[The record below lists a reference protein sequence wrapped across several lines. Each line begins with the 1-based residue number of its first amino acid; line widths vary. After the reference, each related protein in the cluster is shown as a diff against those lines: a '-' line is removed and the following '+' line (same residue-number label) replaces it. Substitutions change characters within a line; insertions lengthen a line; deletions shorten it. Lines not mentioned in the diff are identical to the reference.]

1 MALKFIMIYFNVHIV
16 LKNFIIVLNKNSL
29 EGMKMHH
36 ELFHE
41 WANTIVLD
49 ILDSLGHDKS
59 SFIFILCLY
68 NINHFYDSLEAKWNS
83 YSRKLNDYYG
93 AI

>member
-1 MALKFIMIYFNVHIV
+1 
-16 LKNFIIVLNKNSL
+16 
-29 EGMKMHH
+29 MHH

-68 NINHFYDSLEAKWNS
+68 NINHFYDSLEAK
-83 YSRKLNDYYG
+83 
-93 AI
+93 